1 MAYEFLM
8 NTASALFFI
17 CYIPELYANWKN
29 KNANFYNMP
38 EKVVLLLASSFAL
51 AYAMINNDMSLITNY
66 APILGLDIIAFLM
79 RLYYV
84 FKTDVTLVPSTPDL
98 SPSPDLE
105 LAEPVAVAA
114 PAPVPV
120 AVAAPVSVPEATT

>member
-1 MAYEFLM
+1 MAYDFLM
-8 NTASALFFI
+8 NTAAALFFI

-38 EKVVLLLASSFAL
+38 EKVLLLLASSFAL
-51 AYAMINNDMSLITNY
+51 AYAILNSDLSLISNY
-66 APILGLDIIAFLM
+66 GPILALDIIAFLM

-84 FKTDVTLVPSTPDL
+84 YETKNKLILPPSSDSSPDESP

-105 LAEPVAVAA
+105 SQ
-114 PAPVPV
+114 
-120 AVAAPVSVPEATT
+120 VSLEGPT